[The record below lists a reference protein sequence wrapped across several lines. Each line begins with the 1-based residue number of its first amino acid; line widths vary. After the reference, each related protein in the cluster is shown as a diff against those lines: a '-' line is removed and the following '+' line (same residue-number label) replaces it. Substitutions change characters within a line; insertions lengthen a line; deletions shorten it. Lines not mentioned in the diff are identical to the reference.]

1 MGTAWGPREDPAGTH
16 GDPMGT
22 HGDTTRTHGGGMGAQ
37 SYDTLVFAIDYF
49 RIGRTKLTSIYSY
62 KLHFVLNVRC
72 QILAPRPQ
80 NPV

>member
-1 MGTAWGPREDPAGTH
+1 MTH
-16 GDPMGT
+16 WSLRLFVVGSDAPNYCDLSDQT
-22 HGDTTRTHGGGMGAQ
+22 HKQ
-37 SYDTLVFAIDYF
+37 
-49 RIGRTKLTSIYSY
+49 TSIYSY